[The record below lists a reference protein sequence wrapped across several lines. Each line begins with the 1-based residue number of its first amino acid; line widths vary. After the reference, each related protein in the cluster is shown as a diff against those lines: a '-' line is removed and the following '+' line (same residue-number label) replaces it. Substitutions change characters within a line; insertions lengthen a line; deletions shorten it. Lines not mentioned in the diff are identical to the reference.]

1 MKIVA
6 FGDSFTAGEGTDY
19 DYTETLDTFEEKEE
33 YQRSHSWPKYLSDL
47 MKVDYKNNGEIG
59 STNYRIFSNIFEQY
73 SDDKIK
79 EDDLIIIMWSSPI
92 RDHLPHFPNM
102 WSSSGPIGLGW
113 SLKELTSTES
123 QRSFL
128 QRFFK
133 RERKLITNFPKLK
146 EYIESDLF
154 SFFNDGYFKY
164 YVNNLY
170 DESYYKTLSTNY
182 IVFLQKYFEWKNQK
196 YIMCDAFEEI
206 VFDTN
211 LVDTKFYYRDKTAL
225 DILDDDGGDVYEKQI
240 PDNTNLMRAQHPNIN
255 GHKLISKK
263 LFEFITKTER

>member
-128 QRFFK
+128 QIARNKKNYFI
-133 RERKLITNFPKLK
+133 LNSSPNN
-146 EYIESDLF
+146 SDLEKKI
-154 SFFNDGYFKY
+154 FK
-164 YVNNLY
+164 
-170 DESYYKTLSTNY
+170 
-182 IVFLQKYFEWKNQK
+182 IVCKYLKIK
-196 YIMCDAFEEI
+196 
-206 VFDTN
+206 
-211 LVDTKFYYRDKTAL
+211 
-225 DILDDDGGDVYEKQI
+225 
-240 PDNTNLMRAQHPNIN
+240 
-255 GHKLISKK
+255 
-263 LFEFITKTER
+263 